1 MRIEKSVNGKYWSFD
16 TTFCSGESFTRLP
29 ETNRVLF
36 FAFKMSDD
44 MAEIDALLRM
54 VFYSFEKIRRYRL
67 SREGKLKV
75 CGFHFLSKDVLFV
88 PFRQI

>member
-1 MRIEKSVNGKYWSFD
+1 
-16 TTFCSGESFTRLP
+16 
-29 ETNRVLF
+29 
-36 FAFKMSDD
+36 

-75 CGFHFLSKDVLFV
+75 HNSRFSPTEILFAHFRKLCT
-88 PFRQI
+88 